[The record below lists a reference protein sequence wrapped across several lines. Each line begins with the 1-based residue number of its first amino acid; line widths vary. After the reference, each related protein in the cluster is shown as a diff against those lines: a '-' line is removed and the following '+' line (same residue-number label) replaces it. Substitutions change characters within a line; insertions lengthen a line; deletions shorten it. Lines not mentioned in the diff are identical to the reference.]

1 MEQRSVFTL
10 MTVLLQLNNLKK
22 NSIHRCASSITMYR
36 NILYH
41 DTYRIVSPDYLQY
54 AALLIN
60 NIHILRTVF
69 FFVAQQ

>member
-41 DTYRIVSPDYLQY
+41 DTYRISRLSPVRSPT
-54 AALLIN
+54 N
-60 NIHILRTVF
+60 K
-69 FFVAQQ
+69 